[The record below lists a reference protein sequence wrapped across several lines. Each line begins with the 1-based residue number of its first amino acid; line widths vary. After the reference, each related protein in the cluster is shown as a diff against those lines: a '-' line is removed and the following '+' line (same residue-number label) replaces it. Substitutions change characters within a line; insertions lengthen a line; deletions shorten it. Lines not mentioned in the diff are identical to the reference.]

1 MHSGSHT
8 ELVSVSNSLSLASV
22 LLYKLLYYNN
32 TMKNIKN
39 KLFSNEPV
47 EIGTESGYDN
57 YIMAIESSCDET
69 ACAIVKNG
77 REVVANVV
85 ASQIKT
91 HAQFGGVIPEIA
103 AREHLDAINV
113 VINEA
118 FKQAKENA
126 NINPQDITAFAGTVG
141 PGLVGCLLVGLNATK
156 TLALTYD
163 KPFIGVNHLN
173 AHLCGNYIDTDLKP
187 PYMALLISGGHTQ
200 IIDVKSYSEQEIL
213 GETIDDAVGE
223 AYDKVAR
230 LIGLPYPGGP
240 RLDKL
245 AQEGNPKAFKLPEG
259 KVDGYNF
266 SFSGLKTAVLRLV
279 KSFDEVPVNDVCA
292 SFQETV
298 SSTLLKKLKKAL
310 EEKGYNQ
317 VVIAGGVAANSEI
330 RRKIFALENEGY
342 KVFAPPMKYCTD
354 NAAMVASCAYFNTNT
369 FDDVNT
375 EVFSRVST
383 LRS

>member
-1 MHSGSHT
+1 
-8 ELVSVSNSLSLASV
+8 
-22 LLYKLLYYNN
+22 
-32 TMKNIKN
+32 MKMIKN
-39 KLFSNEPV
+39 TLFTNKPV
-47 EIGTESGYDN
+47 TIGPESGYDN

-77 REVVANVV
+77 REVIANVV

-91 HAQFGGVIPEIA
+91 HAKFGGVIPEIA
-103 AREHLDAINV
+103 AREHMDSINI
-113 VINEA
+113 VIDEA
-118 FKQAKENA
+118 FRQAKENA
-126 NINPQDITAFAGTVG
+126 GLNPSDITAFAGTVG
-141 PGLVGCLLVGLNATK
+141 PGLVGCLLVGLNAAK

-173 AHLCGNYIDTDLKP
+173 AHLCGNYLDTDLKP
-187 PYMALLISGGHTQ
+187 PFMALLVSGGHTQ
-200 IIDVKSYSEQEIL
+200 IIDVKSYSEQRII

-240 RLDKL
+240 KLDKL
-245 AQEGNPKAFKLPEG
+245 AQEGNPKAYRLPEG
-259 KVDGYNF
+259 KVEGLNF

-279 KSFDEVPVNDVCA
+279 KELKSNTDMEFPTADVCA
-292 SFQETV
+292 SFQECV
-298 SSTLLKKLKKAL
+298 SSTLLKKVKKAL
-310 EEKGYNQ
+310 ENSGYNQ

-330 RRKIFALENEGY
+330 RRKIFNLENEGY

-369 FDDVNT
+369 FDDINV
-375 EVFSRVST
+375 EVFSRVK
-383 LRS
+383 

>member
-1 MHSGSHT
+1 
-8 ELVSVSNSLSLASV
+8 
-22 LLYKLLYYNN
+22 
-32 TMKNIKN
+32 MKNVKY
-39 KLFSNEPV
+39 KLFSKEPV
-47 EIGTESGYDN
+47 EIGPESGYDN

-77 REVVANVV
+77 REVISNVV

-103 AREHLDAINV
+103 AREHLDAINI
-113 VINEA
+113 VIDEA
-118 FKQAKENA
+118 FKQANGLKPE
-126 NINPQDITAFAGTVG
+126 DITAFAGTVG

-156 TLALTYD
+156 ALALTYD

-187 PYMALLISGGHTQ
+187 PYMALLVSGGHTQ

-245 AQEGNPKAFKLPEG
+245 AQEGNPKAFQLPEG

-279 KSFDEVPVNDVCA
+279 KSFDSQELPVNDICA
-292 SFQETV
+292 SFQERV

-310 EEKGYNQ
+310 EEKGYKQ

-330 RRKIFALENEGY
+330 RKKIFALESEGY

-354 NAAMVASCAYFNTNT
+354 NATMVASCAYFNTNT
-369 FDDVNT
+369 FDDIDT
-375 EVFSRVST
+375 EVFSRVKC
-383 LRS
+383 

>member
-1 MHSGSHT
+1 MKMTKKTLFT
-8 ELVSVSNSLSLASV
+8 E
-22 LLYKLLYYNN
+22 
-32 TMKNIKN
+32 T
-39 KLFSNEPV
+39 PV
-47 EIGTESGYDN
+47 TIGPESGYDN

-77 REVVANVV
+77 REVISNVV

-91 HAQFGGVIPEIA
+91 HEKYGGVIPEIA
-103 AREHLDAINV
+103 AREHLESINV
-113 VINEA
+113 VIDEA
-118 FKQAKENA
+118 FKQANMQ
-126 NINPQDITAFAGTVG
+126 PQDITAFAGTVG
-141 PGLVGCLLVGLNATK
+141 PGLVGCLLVGLNAAK
-156 TLALTYD
+156 TLALVYD

-187 PYMALLISGGHTQ
+187 PYIALLISGGHTQ
-200 IIDVKSYSEQEIL
+200 IIDVKSYSEQKII

-240 RLDKL
+240 VLDKL
-245 AQEGNPKAFKLPEG
+245 AKEGNPHAFKLPEA

-279 KSFDEVPVNDVCA
+279 KSFDGQELPVNDICA
-292 SFQETV
+292 SFQECV
-298 SSTLLKKLKKAL
+298 SSTLFKKVKKAL
-310 EEKGYNQ
+310 EESGYKQ

-330 RRKIFALENEGY
+330 RRKIFSLEEEGY
-342 KVFAPPMKYCTD
+342 RVNAPLMKYCTD

-369 FDDVNT
+369 FDDIDV
-375 EVFSRVST
+375 EVFSRA
-383 LRS
+383 